1 MSVVPMFAGLL
12 VAISFVHTTGAAENP
27 PSYISY
33 REIPFN
39 LTKQNIVSIDPGK
52 DISREE
58 FYDGMGISGQFEV
71 LIPKKL
77 FPIPAPNCRKNVIL
91 RVGSVNQAKL
101 YSNEKLEARWQL
113 FQSLHAVLEG
123 KMAGVEIKI
132 PIGPDQYMKLDK
144 QGNPVLEWCNAGI
157 ELESA
162 SERAAASAA
171 HKAGSSKEMLFN
183 LTQQNIV
190 SIKPEKNVNREM
202 FDYGQ
207 KITEIRIPKALFPIS
222 APNCQ
227 EENVVLRIPIAS
239 ENRSARQDR
248 WRLFQSLHAVAAGKM
263 SNVEVSLR
271 LGDEMGFDRQDGH
284 PVLESCNVYLHP
296 KPVSHKPF
304 TAVH

>member
-1 MSVVPMFAGLL
+1 MFAGLL
-12 VAISFVHTTGAAENP
+12 VAISFVHMAGAAENP
-27 PSYISY
+27 PSYISH

-77 FPIPAPNCRKNVIL
+77 FPIPAPNCRKSVIL

-101 YSNEKLEARWQL
+101 YSNEKLEARWRL

-123 KMAGVEIKI
+123 KITSVDVKI
-132 PIGPDQYMKLDK
+132 PIGSDQDMKFDK
-144 QGNPVLEWCNAGI
+144 QDNPVLEWCNAGI

-162 SERAAASAA
+162 SERAAARAA
-171 HKAGSSKEMLFN
+171 RKAGSSKEMLFN

-190 SIKPEKNVNREM
+190 SIEPEKNVNREM

-207 KITEIRIPKALFPIS
+207 KITEIRIPKALFPIP

-227 EENVVLRIPIAS
+227 DESVVLRIPITS
-239 ENRSARQDR
+239 ESRRARQDR
-248 WRLFQSLHAVAAGKM
+248 WKLFQSLHAVAEGKV

-271 LGDEMGFDRQDGH
+271 LGDGMGFDRQDGH
-284 PVLESCNVYLHP
+284 PVLESCDVLLHS
-296 KPVSHKPF
+296 KPVSRKPF
-304 TAVH
+304 TLAP